1 MALRQPRDSETVDS
15 TLDAIALE
23 GAMIF
28 RPYRPEDFD
37 ALYAIEVLC
46 FKPPFRFGRWYM
58 RDLLQRRNAA
68 AWIAEE
74 DALIVGFAIVEW
86 TEEEVGL
93 AAYIQ
98 TIEVAPNAR
107 SRGTG
112 RELLARVEDSALH
125 EGSDLIWLHVDEQ
138 NSVAQRLY
146 EAMGYSVRDRVEDYY
161 AQGRPAL
168 VYCKELANALGI
180 ERKSEEAG

>member
-1 MALRQPRDSETVDS
+1 
-15 TLDAIALE
+15 
-23 GAMIF
+23 MIF

-37 ALYAIEVLC
+37 ALFAIEVLC

-74 DALIVGFAIVEW
+74 SGSLAGFAIVEW

-98 TIEVAPNAR
+98 TIEVAPEAR
-107 SRGTG
+107 SRGVG
-112 RELLARVEDSALH
+112 RELLARVEGSALH
-125 EGSDLIWLHVDEQ
+125 EGADLIWLHVDEQ
-138 NSVAQRLY
+138 NSVALRLY
-146 EAMGYSVRDRVEDYY
+146 EAMGYTARDRVEDYY
-161 AQGRPAL
+161 AQGRAAL
-168 VYCKELANALGI
+168 VYCKSLADGHGRNI
-180 ERKSEEAG
+180 ETAG